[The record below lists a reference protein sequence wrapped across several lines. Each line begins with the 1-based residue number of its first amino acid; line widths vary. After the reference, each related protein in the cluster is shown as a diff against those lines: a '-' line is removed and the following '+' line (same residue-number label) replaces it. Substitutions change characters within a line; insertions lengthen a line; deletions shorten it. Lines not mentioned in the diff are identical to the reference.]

1 VPTVRRSENRC
12 SDPPASSSP
21 QASERRRPL
30 HRHVFSSLTAVP
42 RFPVAH
48 ITTSLPSQ
56 RRLSAP
62 TVRPQIAE
70 TSNDALRISTPSFSP
85 PSSISDS
92 TWRTL
97 RLSHIRNGRDGN
109 DYEEF
114 LGVRPQGDRNY
125 ESELY
130 ALLNTPD
137 DGRDEDDDPNT
148 GSSHGDYAYRPPHS
162 RSINRSVRPED
173 DNEVDELEFDCIST
187 HTSRSTSPV
196 SSQFLDYPPSG
207 PAQSRSYPK
216 KVLLP
221 EIGYRDD
228 LDIAGTC
235 FDPTNGYI
243 YVASEESVVEWS
255 LRDADKR
262 WWLESSWR

>member
-1 VPTVRRSENRC
+1 VPFVRRSESRC
-12 SDPPASSSP
+12 SDPPVPSSP

-30 HRHVFSSLTAVP
+30 HRYILSSSTAVP
-42 RFPVAH
+42 RSSVAH
-48 ITTSLPSQ
+48 ITTSPPSQ

-62 TVRPQIAE
+62 IVRPQITESA
-70 TSNDALRISTPSFSP
+70 NDALRISTPSFSP

-97 RLSHIRNGRDGN
+97 RLSHVRNDRGGN
-109 DYEEF
+109 DHEEF
-114 LGVRPQGDRNY
+114 LGVRSQGDRFF
-125 ESELY
+125 ESEVH
-130 ALLNTPD
+130 ALLNGQD
-137 DGRDEDDDPNT
+137 DGQDEVDDPNT

-162 RSINRSVRPED
+162 RSPNRSIRPEG
-173 DNEVDELEFDCIST
+173 DNEVDELEFDCVST

-196 SSQFLDYPPSG
+196 LSQLLDCLPSG
-207 PAQSRSYPK
+207 PAQSRSYSK
-216 KVLLP
+216 KVLP
-221 EIGYRDD
+221 TEIGYRDD

-235 FDPTNGYI
+235 FDPTNGFI